1 MFDEKGN
8 PKNNLEFQKN
18 QSVEIVFDIVPGNEH
33 NPESNQSSSSSN
45 QTYQD
50 EDHIYEEEIQCVFWN
65 RETFDWS
72 TDGCEAV
79 YDDKKHIGNI
89 HPKGIAQKQ
98 NKTFWL
104 KVSKSK

>member
-18 QSVEIVFDIVPGNEH
+18 QSVEIVFDIVPEHEH
-33 NPESNQSSSSSN
+33 NPEFNQSLFSYN

-50 EDHIYEEEIQCVFWN
+50 DDYFCKEEFQCVFWN
-65 RETFDWS
+65 KKTFNWT

-79 YDDKKHIGNI
+79 YEDKKHIGNI
-89 HPKGIAQKQ
+89 HPKGISFKQKILHI
-98 NKTFWL
+98 L
-104 KVSKSK
+104 KFN